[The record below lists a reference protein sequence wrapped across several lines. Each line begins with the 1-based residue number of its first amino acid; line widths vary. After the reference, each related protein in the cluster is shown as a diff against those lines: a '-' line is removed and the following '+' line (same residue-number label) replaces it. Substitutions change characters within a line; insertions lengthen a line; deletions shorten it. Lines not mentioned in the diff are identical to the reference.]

1 MLGALEPDATIG
13 GAQKQKVDLRHMTG
27 HDQDLFN
34 LFRPVQLI
42 YSTRH
47 RGSRV
52 LAENLG

>member
-1 MLGALEPDATIG
+1 
-13 GAQKQKVDLRHMTG
+13 VDLRHMTG